1 MIIWNICNMH
11 YEKLKEFG
19 VFQNTIVCAKSKIM
33 FYFSK
38 RAKSGVHNIYTWM
51 FDILCYSINLFTDL
65 QWKTTNDLINAV
77 FLEDM
82 QYIL

>member
-1 MIIWNICNMH
+1 MH

-38 RAKSGVHNIYTWM
+38 RAKSGVHNIYTCSI
-51 FDILCYSINLFTDL
+51 FYSESQKCACEKIMENFMRY
-65 QWKTTNDLINAV
+65 K
-77 FLEDM
+77 
-82 QYIL
+82 